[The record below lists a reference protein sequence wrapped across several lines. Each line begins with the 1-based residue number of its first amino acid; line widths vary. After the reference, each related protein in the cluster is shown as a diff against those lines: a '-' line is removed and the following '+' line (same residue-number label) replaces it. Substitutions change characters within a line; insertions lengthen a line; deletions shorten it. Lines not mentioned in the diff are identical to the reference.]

1 MTGRPVRLLTAA
13 ALAAAAS
20 LLTVSAASAGCF
32 SCGESSYAPPVAQYT
47 APVVYSYS
55 YAAPVTYAAPSCGC
69 GGYAA
74 SYQSPMYIVNQGPA
88 YDAPVV
94 GEPEEAAPAL
104 DYGYRRAY
112 PYIGGG
118 ARWHHRHWHRGYGDR
133 GWGHRG
139 FGYRGLGHRGFG
151 HRGLGFREGY
161 RGFRH
166 GLRYS
171 MRHPIVGPGGMYR
184 PRHTMVGPGGIY
196 RGRHA
201 TGFMPQHRTGGGQMH
216 IMRTPGV
223 VHPRMGGPGGKR
235 PGQR

>member
-20 LLTVSAASAGCF
+20 LLTVSAASAGCYG
-32 SCGESSYAPPVAQYT
+32 CGASYSAPPVVQYT

-74 SYQSPMYIVNQGPA
+74 SYQSPMYVVNQGPT

-112 PYIGGG
+112 RHIGGG
-118 ARWHHRHWHRGYGDR
+118 ARWHHRGYGHRSYGDR

-139 FGYRGLGHRGFG
+139 FGYRGIGHRGFG
-151 HRGLGFREGY
+151 YREGY

-166 GLRYS
+166 GMRYS

-184 PRHTMVGPGGIY
+184 PRHTMVGPGGMH
-196 RGRHA
+196 RGPRHGYA
-201 TGFMPQHRTGGGQMH
+201 MPHRMGGGQMH
-216 IMRTPGV
+216 MMRQPGS
-223 VHPRMGGPGGKR
+223 VHPRMGGQGRR
-235 PGQR
+235 PGQP

>member
-1 MTGRPVRLLTAA
+1 MTGHPVRLLTAA

-32 SCGESSYAPPVAQYT
+32 GCNASYDAPPVVQYT

-74 SYQSPMYIVNQGPA
+74 SYQSPMYVVNQGPT

-118 ARWHHRHWHRGYGDR
+118 ARWHHRGYGHRGYGDR

-139 FGYRGLGHRGFG
+139 FG
-151 HRGLGFREGY
+151 HRGLGYRGFGYREGY

-166 GLRYS
+166 GLRYG
-171 MRHPIVGPGGMYR
+171 MRHTMVGPGGMYR
-184 PRHTMVGPGGIY
+184 PRH
-196 RGRHA
+196 
-201 TGFMPQHRTGGGQMH
+201 GFMPQHRMGGGQMH
-216 IMRTPGV
+216 MMRTPGV
-223 VHPRMGGPGGKR
+223 VHPRMGGQGRR
-235 PGQR
+235 PGQP